1 MFNDYQKLKT
11 ILGFPLTQLKHYMK
25 KKIFRYFTDV
35 SLPFWLSVCIKKKK
49 TSEVLFLFSFFKIFL
64 IWTIL
69 KVFIA
74 FVTMKF
80 LLNLLL
86 LLLLCFVFWP
96 GGIRGPCSL
105 TRDQTHTPCF
115 ERWNINHW
123 TAREFP
129 RNPLIIKVF
138 YKLCI
143 YKDGQHHILSFFSSR
158 IKSRFKFETTKA
170 LFQQTERQLYQHL

>member
-1 MFNDYQKLKT
+1 M
-11 ILGFPLTQLKHYMK
+11 
-25 KKIFRYFTDV
+25 
-35 SLPFWLSVCIKKKK
+35 
-49 TSEVLFLFSFFKIFL
+49 LFFFSFFKIFL

-105 TRDQTHTPCF
+105 TRDQTHTPCI